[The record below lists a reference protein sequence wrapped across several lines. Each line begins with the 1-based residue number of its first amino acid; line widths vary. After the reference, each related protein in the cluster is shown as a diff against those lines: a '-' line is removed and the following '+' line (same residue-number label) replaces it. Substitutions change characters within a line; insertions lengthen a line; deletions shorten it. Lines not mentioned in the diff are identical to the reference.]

1 MSWQDRDYHRDTS
14 GPASMGAGFAGRSV
28 VFWLIVVNVA
38 VFVLD
43 HLLTRS
49 MGPVQQVFEF
59 AGGQQIVVNKQPIDA
74 WGHFSALTAILGG
87 QVWRFVTFQFL
98 HASFG
103 HILFNMLG
111 LYFFGPM
118 VESHLGSRR
127 FLAFYL
133 LCGVAGAVAYIG
145 FWLSG
150 FVVSSPIVS
159 LVGASA
165 GVLGVLIAAATIAP
179 NLRVMLIF
187 PPIPM
192 KLKTMAWIMV
202 GIGAYTVLFMG
213 HSADSNAGGE
223 AAHLGGCAL
232 GYLLIRRPWV
242 LNFANLR
249 AGRGPGGA
257 PGLFAGGLYNRK
269 PKKTKQN
276 IDEREVDRILDK
288 VREQG
293 LASLTA
299 KEQKILKNATDD
311 KRRVG

>member
-1 MSWQDRDYHRDTS
+1 MSWQERDYHRDS
-14 GPASMGAGFAGRSV
+14 PGPASLGAGFAGRSV

-38 VFVLD
+38 VFLLD
-43 HLLTRS
+43 HLLLRS
-49 MGPVQQVFEF
+49 MGPVQQVFTF
-59 AGGQQIVVNKQPIDA
+59 ADGHQIALNKQPIDA
-74 WGHFSALTAILGG
+74 WGYFSAATAILGG

-179 NLRVMLIF
+179 NLQVMLLF

-242 LNFANLR
+242 LNFANLGS
-249 AGRGPGGA
+249 GRGAGGVPGG
-257 PGLFAGGLYNRK
+257 FAGGMYDRK
-269 PKKTKQN
+269 PKKTKPRV
-276 IDEREVDRILDK
+276 DEREVDRILDK
-288 VREQG
+288 VREHG

-299 KEQKILKNATDD
+299 KEQKLLKSATDD
-311 KRRVG
+311 KRNAG